1 MTLAIALST
10 RNAVLLMFTLL
21 LFVPTAAVKVLLD
34 LLITSLAINLAA
46 LAIDKRGRL
55 SYQ

>member
-10 RNAVLLMFTLL
+10 RNAVLLMLTLL
-21 LFVPTAAVKVLLD
+21 LFVTTAAVKVLLD

>member
-1 MTLAIALST
+1 MTLAIAIST
-10 RNAVLLMFTLL
+10 RNAVLLMLTLL

>member
-21 LFVPTAAVKVLLD
+21 LFVPTAAVKVFFD